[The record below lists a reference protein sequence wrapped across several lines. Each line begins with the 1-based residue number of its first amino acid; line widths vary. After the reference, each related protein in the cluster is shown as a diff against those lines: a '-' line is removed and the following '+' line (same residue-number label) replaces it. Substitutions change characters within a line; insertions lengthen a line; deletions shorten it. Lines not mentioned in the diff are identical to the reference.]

1 MDNSNGHPDP
11 AADATASQTSQASGG
26 PVAPGDSQVVSA
38 VISESTSWQR
48 AVVGLFV
55 LGLFYALYTARAVL
69 LPVVIAA
76 LLSLLLMPFKRA
88 LERARLPPALAA
100 AVLALGLA
108 SLLATAFLALT
119 EPASGWFRTLPS
131 VARDL
136 EIKLRPLQEIFEE
149 VNQAAAEVEKRV
161 EQMTPGEST
170 EAQPTPNA
178 PGLFTNLLIG
188 TQTFVVQLALVIFL
202 VYFFLA
208 SSDVLLKNFIHAL
221 PRLRDKVKAM
231 KIVDTIQHDV
241 SRYLATITLMNMAL
255 GTAVA
260 LAMHLLEM
268 PNPLLWGVMAAT
280 LNFLPYIGALTTLV
294 VVTGVA
300 VLTFDEGARVLLVS
314 GTFLTLTTLEG
325 QILTPTVLG
334 HRLSL
339 NPLVV
344 FIGIVWWGWLWG
356 ISGALIAVPLMVAI
370 KIVFDQIDGLERFG
384 AVMGR

>member
-1 MDNSNGHPDP
+1 ADTTGAQAIESP
-11 AADATASQTSQASGG
+11 A
-26 PVAPGDSQVVSA
+26 APGDSQVVSA
-38 VISESTSWQR
+38 VISQSTSWQH
-48 AVVGLFV
+48 AVVGLFI
-55 LGLFYALYTARAVL
+55 LGMFYALYTARAVL

-88 LERARLPPALAA
+88 LERIRLPSAVAA
-100 AVLALGLA
+100 AVLTLGLA
-108 SLLATAFLALT
+108 SLLATAFLALA
-119 EPASGWFRTLPS
+119 EPASSWFRTLPA
-131 VARDL
+131 VAQEL
-136 EIKLRPLQEIFEE
+136 EIKLRPLQETFEE
-149 VNQAAAEVEKRV
+149 VNEAAAEVEKRV
-161 EQMTPGEST
+161 EQMTPGEAT
-170 EAQPTPNA
+170 DKRPRPGA

-188 TQTFVVQLALVIFL
+188 TQAFAVQLALVIFL

-208 SSDVLLKNFIHAL
+208 SSDLLLNNFIHAL

-231 KIVDTIQHDV
+231 KIVDTIQRDV
-241 SRYLATITLMNMAL
+241 SRYLATITLTNTAL

-260 LAMHLLEM
+260 LAMHFLEM
-268 PNPLLWGVMAAT
+268 PNALLWGVVAAT
-280 LNFLPYIGALTTLV
+280 MNFLPYIGALITLV
-294 VVTGVA
+294 VITGVA
-300 VLTFDEGARVLLVS
+300 VLTFDDGARVLLVS

-356 ISGALIAVPLMVAI
+356 IAGALIAVPLMVAI
-370 KIVFDQIDGLERFG
+370 KIVFDQVDGLERFG

>member
-1 MDNSNGHPDP
+1 MDNNTGHP
-11 AADATASQTSQASGG
+11 ASGADTTASQASGG
-26 PVAPGDSQVVSA
+26 TAAPSDSQVVSA
-38 VISESTSWQR
+38 AVSESTSWQH

-69 LPVVIAA
+69 LPVVVAA

-88 LERARLPPALAA
+88 LEGVRLPSALAA

-108 SLLATAFLALT
+108 SLLATGFLALA

-131 VARDL
+131 VAREL

-149 VNQAAAEVEKRV
+149 VNEAAAEVEKRV
-161 EQMTPGEST
+161 EQMTPGEATEGRST
-170 EAQPTPNA
+170 SSA

-188 TQTFVVQLALVIFL
+188 TQAFVVQLALVIFL

-208 SSDVLLKNFIHAL
+208 SSDVLLNNFIHAL

-241 SRYLATITLMNMAL
+241 SRYLATITLMNLAL
-255 GTAVA
+255 GTAVTI
-260 LAMHLLEM
+260 AMHLLEM

-280 LNFLPYIGALTTLV
+280 MNFLPYIGALATLV
-294 VVTGVA
+294 VVTAVA
-300 VLTFDEGARVLLVS
+300 VLTFDDGARVLLVS

-356 ISGALIAVPLMVAI
+356 IAGALIAVPLMVAI
-370 KIVFDQIDGLERFG
+370 KIVFDQIDGLQRFG

>member
-1 MDNSNGHPDP
+1 MDNSNGHPGP
-11 AADATASQTSQASGG
+11 AADPTASPASSG
-26 PVAPGDSQVVSA
+26 PAAPGDSQVVSA

-76 LLSLLLMPFKRA
+76 LLGLLLMPFKRV

-100 AVLALGLA
+100 AVLTLGLA
-108 SLLATAFLALT
+108 GLLAIAFLALA
-119 EPASGWFRTLPS
+119 EPAAGWFRTLPS

-149 VNQAAAEVEKRV
+149 VNQAAAEVQKRV

-170 EAQPTPNA
+170 EAARSTPNA

-356 ISGALIAVPLMVAI
+356 VPGALIAVPLMVAI